1 MTASYISR
9 GSDPSSAP
17 ILLHSGDV
25 EEATAGV
32 GQVFHPHEL
41 TRVAAVS
48 RFEADLKAVV
58 TGPMVAGQLRY
69 NSNSDLLCPAIEGY
83 HVNIPLSGR
92 LLSESN
98 GEQTIVEE
106 NSAVVY
112 QTGTDARILTPP
124 NSRLN
129 MFAMKL
135 DRAAVHAALQDL
147 LGRPVTEPVRIH
159 GGLDLAGI
167 DGNAWRTLVL
177 NTYQSQIAGSMM
189 ANPMMAQPLTYS
201 IVVGLLS
208 LTDHQYSVDLASP
221 AALTAPATIRHAV
234 EYINAHAALPLTPAD
249 IAREVGLSVR
259 ALHRGFREF
268 MDASPMEYLRG
279 VRMKRAHEDLAGA
292 QHDTET
298 VAGIAARWGFFHY
311 GRFSREYRQ
320 MYGVSPSQTLRYG

>member
-1 MTASYISR
+1 MTVPYISR
-9 GSDPSSAP
+9 GSDPPSMP

-41 TRVAAVS
+41 TRVAEVS

-58 TGPMVAGQLRY
+58 TGPLVAGHVRY
-69 NSNSDLLCPAIEGY
+69 NSNSDLFCPAIEGY

-98 GEQTIVEE
+98 GERTVVEE
-106 NSAVVY
+106 NNAVVY
-112 QTGTDARILTPP
+112 QTGSDARILTPT

-135 DRAAVHAALQDL
+135 DRSAVHTALQDL
-147 LGRPVTEPVRIH
+147 LGRPVSEPIRIH
-159 GGLDLAGI
+159 GGLDLTGI
-167 DGNAWRTLVL
+167 DGSAWRTLVL
-177 NTYQSQIAGSMM
+177 NTYQSQIAGSML
-189 ANPMMAQPLTYS
+189 ANPLLAAPLTYS

-208 LTDHQYSVDLASP
+208 LTDHQYAEDLATP
-221 AALTAPATIRHAV
+221 AVLTAPATIRHAI
-234 EYINAHAALPLTPAD
+234 EFINSHAALPLTPSD

-259 ALHRGFREF
+259 ALQRGFREF
-268 MDASPMEYLRG
+268 MDATPMEYLRG
-279 VRMKRAHEDLAGA
+279 VRMRRAHEDLVGA
-292 QHDTET
+292 QYDAET
-298 VAGIAARWGFFHY
+298 VAGIAARWGFYHY
-311 GRFSREYRQ
+311 GRFSRDYRK